1 MYNHLLQCF
10 SFKNLAYRV
19 KESFWDTFWSNC
31 GHKRMLWP
39 NVRPLAWSNK
49 FKSFENETK
58 QLKLTL
64 PIINF
69 TTIFCGVSCFQ
80 TWRIASNE
88 HLKALSDPILVANGC
103 CDQKLEHLLC
113 LTNSKVSKLKL
124 NKLKI
129 ILSIIKLTTIFNS
142 LLRLTTLHIAFKRY

>member
-1 MYNHLLQCF
+1 
-10 SFKNLAYRV
+10 
-19 KESFWDTFWSNC
+19 
-31 GHKRMLWP
+31 
-39 NVRPLAWSNK
+39 
-49 FKSFENETK
+49 
-58 QLKLTL
+58 LKLTL

-69 TTIFCGVSCFQ
+69 TTIFYGVYCFQ

-129 ILSIIKLTTIFNS
+129 ILPIIKLTTIFNS
-142 LLRLTTLHIAFKRY
+142 LSRLTTLRIAFERYYGVYLNPTLVPNGCWDQKMDHIPLVHSSLLLAHFWLGFWLSSHSLLFPLFY